1 MNFLYIVLFFI
12 FIFFSG
18 FWVSRLGKPYHTLI
32 FIIHKLFGVGL
43 GIFLI
48 INVAR
53 IQKTAPLSPLGI
65 TLLVVTILIFVIV
78 VAAGGLL
85 SIEAEGGVGKV
96 SQTVLNMIS
105 LGHKVFP
112 YLAVLSTAALPYLLL
127 FQKA

>member
-1 MNFLYIVLFFI
+1 M
-12 FIFFSG
+12 
-18 FWVSRLGKPYHTLI
+18 SRLGKPYHTLI
-32 FIIHKLFGVGL
+32 FTIHKLFGVGL

-65 TLLVVTILIFVIV
+65 TLLVVTILIFVTV

-105 LGHKVFP
+105 LVHKVFP
-112 YLAVLSTAALPYLLL
+112 YLAVLSTAALLYLLL